1 MTAWFAE
8 KSSNIVRQH
17 IDKGSG
23 FQHAV
28 MREMPLR
35 RKATSRST
43 APLSLAARLGLLS
56 SRRQEI
62 IRPAFEH
69 PRGFVLLS
77 VRALAKRLKTDPAT
91 MIRIV
96 RGMQFRSYREF
107 QHYLHELSI
116 AHATSLDTMQTGG
129 AGKHTV
135 PAQARAS
142 LDQDA
147 MNLYAVYQSRVT
159 PAAGPETRLCFT
171 ATKFILLGGD

>member
-1 MTAWFAE
+1 METRISPRPSRQFGGLSGEELSAFAE
-8 KSSNIVRQH
+8 KSSNIVCQD

-43 APLSLAARLGLLS
+43 APLSLAARLGLFS

-96 RGMQFRSYREF
+96 RGMQFRSYRDF
-107 QHYLHELSI
+107 QHWVHELVVTNL
-116 AHATSLDTMQTGG
+116 TSLASMQRGVVSMHNVRAQTGAAPG
-129 AGKHTV
+129 QQANSPDAG
-135 PAQARAS
+135 
-142 LDQDA
+142 
-147 MNLYAVYQSRVT
+147 
-159 PAAGPETRLCFT
+159 
-171 ATKFILLGGD
+171 